1 MRRGVIDI
9 GTNSVKLLIADLH
22 GESISPQLET
32 SRQTRLGSGLYA
44 NGKLQAQPIH
54 DTVAAANELLALA
67 KRNDCGDVCLI
78 ATSAVREAA
87 NSDELIEALGQAVQI
102 LSSDDEACLAFS
114 GVTTDPHLAKQKIV
128 VLDTGG
134 GSTEFIAGDADGM
147 RFHLSLSLGSVR
159 LMESHA
165 ISDTPGDDELTAVR
179 ESIDTQLRTRAMH
192 GLRRQ
197 IVELGRAREVT
208 MVGTG
213 GMAGIFAKMELGME
227 DYDRERIEAVELSFE
242 RVIAWREK
250 LWKLPL
256 AQRVEIAG
264 LPANRADVALF
275 GSLIYEQ
282 AMRQLGFCALRVS
295 TRGIRFGVLRS

>member
-22 GESISPQLET
+22 DDAISPQLET

-44 NGKLQAQPIH
+44 EGKLQAEPIH
-54 DTVAAANELLALA
+54 ATVVAVNELILLAN
-67 KRNDCGDVCLI
+67 RQDCTNISII
-78 ATSAVREAA
+78 ATSAVREAL
-87 NSDELIEALGQAVQI
+87 NSGELLGTLAQSVQI

-165 ISDTPGDDELTAVR
+165 ISDTPSAGELAAVR

-197 IVELGRAREVT
+197 IVELGRAREVK
-208 MVGTG
+208 MVATG

-250 LWKLPL
+250 LWELPL